1 MARRTQL
8 KVEIVTT
15 EFNRMLRDLAAI
27 DPRVEFSSIIKAE
40 AAAVVRTALSR
51 TRAAKVSSIRRDA
64 EQKQFT
70 TFGGKRYFIEN
81 RYPDALWRSITQR
94 RKQSLQTKLASRGLS
109 KKSWLHVATLLG
121 TNPAVPAYVRNA
133 NYQGRSYPENAAT
146 AETGTGAAYTLTIT
160 NRSPIVQAA
169 GGLRALLTAMR
180 GRVRYF
186 ERNLQ
191 VRAFRTLATR
201 ARAYPGI
208 FATPSA

>member
-27 DPRVEFSSIIKAE
+27 DPRASFEKVIHAE
-40 AAAVVRTALSR
+40 AAAVLRTALSR
-51 TRAAKVSSIRRDA
+51 TKAAKVASIRRDV
-64 EQKQFT
+64 EGKEFT
-70 TFGGKRYFIEN
+70 TFNGKRYRLAN
-81 RYPDALWRSITQR
+81 RYPNAVWSRLAAF

-109 KKSWLHVATLLG
+109 KASWFYASKLLSE
-121 TNPAVPAYVRNA
+121 TQIVPAYVRNA
-133 NYQGRSYPENAAT
+133 NYKGRHYPENASKR
-146 AETGTGAAYTLTIT
+146 ETGTGTAYTLTIT
-160 NRSPIVQAA
+160 NSSPIVQLA
-169 GGLRALLTAMR
+169 GGQRALLSAMR

-191 VRAFRTLATR
+191 AQAFRTLATR